1 MKYKLSANIAIFHVT
16 CKHTGKNSCEF
27 CKNLQ
32 EAARICMS
40 DEPAFPR
47 QPHQDVCAGGNQNG
61 RHRTYRPASNVH
73 LELLP
78 FRELLFDRHRNG
90 HAVTSRRP
98 QAVVLRPVS
107 VQLPPERHVVR
118 RRVPSVTVA
127 DNEPFLHLAT
137 LVLNDHHA
145 VVYRHAVTD
154 VHDPPFH
161 KAVPDVYAVFPR
173 HVDGVRAH
181 RLKGYVC
188 PVRTSAQQC
197 DDEHGRAECGRV
209 HERPH
214 LLFIFLFFHVHFT
227 FNVKHCLLC
236 FPSARLY
243 PTCTH
248 RAVFDFS
255 MIIWS

>member
-16 CKHTGKNSCEF
+16 CKRTGEKF
-27 CKNLQ
+27 LQVLQ
-32 EAARICMS
+32 ESARICMS
-40 DEPAFPR
+40 DEPALPH
-47 QPHQDVCAGGNQNG
+47 QPHQDVCAGGNQDG
-61 RHRTYRPASNVH
+61 RQRTYRPASNIH

-98 QAVVLRPVS
+98 QAVIACLVAVYLALKRK
-107 VQLPPERHVVR
+107 VVFSG
-118 RRVPSVTVA
+118 VPAVTIA
-127 DNEPFLHLAT
+127 DNQPLLYLAP
-137 LVLNDHHA
+137 LVLDDHHA
-145 VVYRHAVTD
+145 VMDSNAVTD

-161 KAVPDVYAVFPR
+161 EAVPDVYAVLPR

-197 DDEHGRAECGRV
+197 DDEHGRTEGGRV